1 MSDELALRS
10 VFAKTLWER
19 RHGLLF
25 WSLGVGV
32 LVVATLSVWPSVHE
46 EYAKLVQNYPE
57 PLLAFFGVDKAG
69 LASAPGYL
77 QAELFGLMVP
87 LAFVGYAIAGGSS
100 TIAGEEEGGTLEML
114 LVQPVSRV
122 RVALQKYA
130 GVLTA
135 LAILTAAFAAVL
147 LVATSAFDLNVG
159 VLDELAATLS
169 VFLLAAMFGAVALAV
184 GCATGHRAI
193 AAGITAA
200 LAFGAYLLTSLAGLV
215 EGLKKFRPL
224 SPFWWYSGNRPLT
237 NGLSLLHVSLMLA
250 VTVCAVTTAVATF
263 SRRDIH

>member
-1 MSDELALRS
+1 VSDELAFRS
-10 VFAKTLWER
+10 VFTKTLWER

-25 WSLGVGV
+25 WSLGIGA
-32 LVVATLSVWPSVHE
+32 LVVATLSVWPSVHD
-46 EYAKLVQNYPE
+46 EYAQLVKNYPE
-57 PLLAFFGVDKAG
+57 SLLAFFGIDKAG

-100 TIAGEEEGGTLEML
+100 TVAGEEEAGTLEML
-114 LVQPVSRV
+114 LVQPVSRA

-130 GVLTA
+130 GVVTA
-135 LAILTAAFAAVL
+135 LAVLAVVFAAVL
-147 LVATSAFDLNVG
+147 LVASSVFDLNVG
-159 VLDELAATLS
+159 VVDELAATAS

-193 AAGITAA
+193 AAGVASA

-215 EGLKKFRPL
+215 KGLEKFRPL

-237 NGLSLLHVSLMLA
+237 NGLSLLHVVLLLA
-250 VTVCAVTTAVATF
+250 VTTLAVIAALVAFT
-263 SRRDIH
+263 RRDIH